1 MPVRLKDAPKSQRTR
16 MQHAEWL
23 GNSTA
28 LIIVTDNDIYLR
40 QSPADEEDFRLT
52 HTGVPG
58 LIYNGI
64 TDWLYQG
71 EHLSSE
77 YVRRTKLEPPFF
89 AEEIFKSQKAMWG
102 SNDGSMLLY
111 ATFNDTNVGQMMYP
125 WFSSNPLIQSGEYC
139 RFLPPNGAASLYT
152 PSTVFLSSVCPTAG
166 GLTSKGSFPESRS
179 IRYPTPG
186 TFNPEVTLWLL
197 DLSNL
202 TDVQKYW
209 IKEPISLEGQ

>member
-71 EHLSSE
+71 EHLSSA

-89 AEEIFKSQKAMWG
+89 CRGDFQVAEGDVGIERRLHAPLRDIQRHQRRSDDVSMVLLKS
-102 SNDGSMLLY
+102 S
-111 ATFNDTNVGQMMYP
+111 
-125 WFSSNPLIQSGEYC
+125 
-139 RFLPPNGAASLYT
+139 YT
-152 PSTVFLSSVCPTAG
+152 
-166 GLTSKGSFPESRS
+166 
-179 IRYPTPG
+179 I
-186 TFNPEVTLWLL
+186 W
-197 DLSNL
+197 
-202 TDVQKYW
+202 
-209 IKEPISLEGQ
+209 